1 LARIRTIKPEFPQS
15 ESMGR
20 VSRDAR
26 LLFVMLWPICDD
38 HGRTRAASRMLA
50 SLLFPYD
57 DDAPSLIDGWLAEL
71 EREGCIRRY
80 TVEGSTFLEVC
91 NWLNHQKIDKPSKP
105 QFPGFDEGSPN
116 TREDSRTFVVGKEG
130 KGREKDQE
138 QERADAS
145 RPPSPADADEAQPAK
160 VEPVVQ
166 VVLDAYHRHLPSCQA
181 VLTLTPK
188 RRRLI
193 LSANKVAKSLIAQ
206 RGLGVT
212 PAEFWDGYFAEC
224 ADDPWLSGKKP
235 NPQNPGWKQNLE
247 VLLRDEHL
255 GRTMDKALARDLGSP
270 A

>member
-1 LARIRTIKPEFPQS
+1 MARIRTIKPEFPQS

-57 DDAPSLIDGWLAEL
+57 DDAPKLIDGWLAEL

-80 TVEGSTFLEVC
+80 VVDGSTFLEVC

-105 QFPGFDEGSPN
+105 QFPGFDEGYPSP
-116 TREDSRTFVVGKEG
+116 REDSRMFVAGQEG
-130 KGREKDQE
+130 KGKDQE
-138 QERADAS
+138 QELPFAS
-145 RPPSPADADEAQPAK
+145 LTPSPADADETPPPK
-160 VEPVVQ
+160 SDPVVET
-166 VVLDAYHRHLPSCQA
+166 VLDAYHRNLPNCQA

-193 LSANKVAKSLIAQ
+193 LGANKNARALISHRQ
-206 RGLGVT
+206 LGVT
-212 PAEFWDGYFAEC
+212 LAQFWDGYFAEC
-224 ADDPWLSGKKP
+224 ADDPWLSGNRP
-235 NPQNPGWKQNLE
+235 NPQNPSWKQNIE
-247 VLLRDEHL
+247 VLLRDEHF
-255 GRTMDKALARDLGSP
+255 GKVMDKALARDLGV
-270 A
+270 AA